1 MGGESLRAGLRTP
14 GPGRRPQPPF
24 LLSLSLSL
32 SLWCCRRKSCECHW
46 GAEGELGWREG
57 VESRQPLRGQSP
69 PPAHYKGAIPANVIG
84 HREEEPRS
92 FRVSGLLP
100 PAPPLAVP
108 PGCRGDPPTPTPGT
122 PAAGTP
128 RPVPAG
134 LGCAERAAEP
144 GEAAAGERAAVRGIR
159 GCGGARSRSERRRE
173 RGSPGLE
180 PAAPRRG
187 LSAADQSERSG
198 LCCAG
203 APLPHFQHARHFATF
218 KGSEKPLGVAVLR
231 RACGEM

>member
-1 MGGESLRAGLRTP
+1 MSLGGGGGTRLA
-14 GPGRRPQPPF
+14 RR
-24 LLSLSLSL
+24 
-32 SLWCCRRKSCECHW
+32 RREQTASA
-46 GAEGELGWREG
+46 GAEPTTGTLQRSNPCQCHRP
-57 VESRQPLRGQSP
+57 SRGRASILPSKWP
-69 PPAHYKGAIPANVIG
+69 PPSRTSPCRAAGMPWG
-84 HREEEPRS
+84 
-92 FRVSGLLP
+92 P
-100 PAPPLAVP
+100 P
-108 PGCRGDPPTPTPGT
+108 PGT
-122 PAAGTP
+122 PAAGAP

-218 KGSEKPLGVAVLR
+218 KGSERPLGVAALR